1 MRRLFTRAALAAA
14 LASTLTVAP
23 HARQSTAK
31 AHPDFGDFLKE
42 MMAVHFDGDQQHFA
56 LWTPYEFFLAADLL
70 DGENTR
76 EEFEKDLGFLRSFV
90 IIMVSAGIERPDGSK
105 TYATETEVR
114 RRAVLKLSDGAEV
127 VPMAD
132 APPKLAA
139 IIGAIRSLMSARG
152 GATRSNM
159 QILVFPVTVSPGK
172 VVVDTTRK
180 DAVTL
185 ILKADS
191 RFREHTFIWRTPFD
205 AMTNVPPCPKCKA
218 SMSAK
223 WTYCPY
229 DGTKLP

>member
-1 MRRLFTRAALAAA
+1 MRRLFARAALAVA

-31 AHPDFGDFLKE
+31 ARPDLGEFTKE
-42 MMAVHFDGDQQHFA
+42 IMAVHFDGGEQHLA
-56 LWTPYEFFLAADLL
+56 LWTPYEFFLAANLL
-70 DGENTR
+70 DGKHTR
-76 EEFEKDLGFLRSFV
+76 EEIERDLGFLRSFV
-90 IIMVSAGIERPDGSK
+90 IIMVSSSISRPDGSE

-132 APPKLAA
+132 VPPKVAA
-139 IIGAIRSLMSARG
+139 VIGAMRSFMSAQG
-152 GATRSNM
+152 GADRENM
-159 QILVFPVTVSPGK
+159 QVLVFPATVSPGK
-172 VVVDTTRK
+172 VAVDTTRK

-185 ILKADS
+185 LLKADA
-191 RFREHTFIWRTPFD
+191 RFREHAFIWRTPFD

-218 SMSAK
+218 SMSVK
-223 WTYCPY
+223 WSYCPY